1 MCARLGAVTGSTA
14 VGREAFARRAWR
26 EAFDA
31 LSDADRR
38 DPLGLDDLERLATAA
53 YLVGRDDA
61 ELWARTFHACTHLGD
76 ASRAARCAFVL
87 CFGLFSRG
95 EGAQAAGWLAR
106 AQKALAD
113 AAADGPGQG
122 YVLVFAGL
130 EQLESGEPEMAL
142 ASFEQVAA
150 CGERFGDRDLA
161 TLGALGHGQSLVALG
176 RTAEGAADLDE
187 AIVAISA
194 DEVSPVVTGIV
205 YCAAIET
212 CQLAFDLRRAQE
224 WTTALDRWC
233 DAQPDLVPFR
243 GQCLVHRS
251 QILQL
256 HGAWNDASDEAQRAF
271 ELLAGGPAAG
281 LALYQ
286 QGELHRVQGQRDA
299 AERAYRDAHRAGRE
313 PQPGLA
319 LLRLAQ
325 GRVDAALGAIRR
337 VVGEARGAVARAA
350 VLGPDVEIRLAAGD
364 VAGAR
369 ASADELS
376 AIALD
381 LGATLVQ
388 AAAAQA
394 TGAVLLAEGEAGSAL
409 DTLRRA
415 WAGWHGLDAP
425 YEAARVRVLVGLA
438 CRALGDEEGAAMEL
452 DAARWVFD
460 QLGAVP
466 DLARVTDLARPT
478 PGSPPA
484 PLTAREAEVVRLV
497 ARGRTNR
504 EIAAELFISDRTVA
518 RHLSNIFAKLGL
530 SSRAAATAWAYE
542 HGLAGTSA

>member
-1 MCARLGAVTGSTA
+1 VVTGSTA
-14 VGREAFARRAWR
+14 AGREAFARRAWG

-31 LSDADRR
+31 LDAADRR
-38 DPLGLDDLERLATAA
+38 DPLDLDDLERLATAA
-53 YLVGRDDA
+53 YLIGRDDA
-61 ELWARTFHACTHLGD
+61 DLWARTFHECARLGD

-95 EGAQAAGWLAR
+95 EGARAAGWLAR
-106 AQKALAD
+106 AQKALAGD
-113 AAADGPGQG
+113 AAEGSGQG

-130 EQLESGEPEMAL
+130 EQLQSGEPEMAL

-325 GRVDAALGAIRR
+325 GRVVAALGAIRR

>member
-1 MCARLGAVTGSTA
+1 M
-14 VGREAFARRAWR
+14 GREAFARRAWG

-31 LSDADRR
+31 LSAADGR
-38 DPLGLDDLERLATAA
+38 DPLELDDLERLATAA
-53 YLVGRDDA
+53 YLVGRDDPD
-61 ELWARTFHACTHLGD
+61 LWARTFHECARIGD
-76 ASRAARCAFVL
+76 ASRAARCAFLL

-95 EGAQAAGWLAR
+95 EVSRAAGWLAR
-106 AQKALAD
+106 AQRALAG
-113 AAADGPGQG
+113 ADHDGSGQG

-130 EQLESGEPEMAL
+130 EQLESGEPETAL
-142 ASFEQVAA
+142 ATFERVAA
-150 CGERFGDRDLA
+150 LGARFGDRDLG

-176 RTAEGAADLDE
+176 RTAEGVADLDE

-194 DEVSPVVTGIV
+194 EEVSPVVAGIV

-233 DAQPDLVPFR
+233 GAQPDLVPFR

-256 HGAWNDASDEAQRAF
+256 HGAWRDAADEAQRAF
-271 ELLAGGPAAG
+271 DRLAGTPAAG

-286 QGELHRVQGQRDA
+286 QAELHRVQGRRDA
-299 AERAYRDAHRAGRE
+299 AERAYREAHRAGRE

-337 VVGEARGAVARAA
+337 VVGEAHGAVARAA

-369 ASADELS
+369 ASAHELS
-376 AIALD
+376 SIAGH
-381 LGATLVQ
+381 LGAPLVQ

-394 TGAVLLAEGEAGSAL
+394 TGTVLLAEGDAEAAL

-438 CRALGDEEGAAMEL
+438 CRALGDEDGAAMEL

-460 QLGAVP
+460 ELGAGP
-466 DLARVTDLARPT
+466 DLARVADLARAAPDA
-478 PGSPPA
+478 PPA
-484 PLTAREAEVVRLV
+484 PLTAREAEVMRLV

-504 EIAAELFISDRTVA
+504 EVAAELYISDKTVA
-518 RHLSNIFAKLGL
+518 RHLSNIFAKLGV

-542 HGLAGTSA
+542 HGLAGTTA

>member
-1 MCARLGAVTGSTA
+1 MVSGTTA
-14 VGREAFARRAWR
+14 VGREAFARRAWS

-31 LSDADRR
+31 FSDADRC
-38 DPLGLDDLERLATAA
+38 DPLGVDDLERLATAA

-61 ELWARTFHACTHLGD
+61 DLWERTFHECARIGD
-76 ASRAARCAFVL
+76 ASRAARCAFLL

-95 EGAQAAGWLAR
+95 EAARAAGWLAR
-106 AQKALAD
+106 SRKALAD
-113 AAADGPGQG
+113 VADGGPGDG

-130 EQLESGEPEMAL
+130 EQLQSGEPELAL
-142 ASFEQVAA
+142 VSFEQVATL
-150 CGERFGDRDLA
+150 GERFGDRDLG
-161 TLGALGHGQSLVALG
+161 TLGVLGHGQSLVALG

-194 DEVSPVVTGIV
+194 EEVSPVVAGIV

-224 WTTALDRWC
+224 WTIALDRWC
-233 DAQPDLVPFR
+233 GEQPDLVPFR
-243 GQCLVHRS
+243 GQCQVHRS

-256 HGAWNDASDEAQRAF
+256 HGAWRDAAREAQRA
-271 ELLAGGPAAG
+271 LDRLAGTPAAG

-286 QGELHRVQGQRDA
+286 QAELHRVQGRHDA

-325 GRVDAALGAIRR
+325 GRVDAAVGAIRR
-337 VVGEARGAVARAA
+337 VVGEASGPVARAA

-369 ASADELS
+369 SSADELS
-376 AIALD
+376 AIAVD
-381 LGATLVQ
+381 LGAPLVQ
-388 AAAAQA
+388 AAAARA
-394 TGAVLLAEGEAGSAL
+394 TGAVLLAEGEAGAAL
-409 DTLRRA
+409 DMLRRA

-425 YEAARVRVLVGLA
+425 YEAARVRVLVGVA
-438 CRALGDEEGAAMEL
+438 CRALGDEDGAAMEL

-460 QLGAVP
+460 QLGAGP
-466 DLARVTDLARPT
+466 DLARVADLDRPA
-478 PGSPPA
+478 PASPPA
-484 PLTAREAEVVRLV
+484 PLTTREAEVMRLV

-504 EIAAELFISDRTVA
+504 EVAAELFISDKTVA

-542 HGLAGTSA
+542 HGLAGSSA